1 MSDEEVRWKEIG
13 RGVSYKNFMIPKYIT
28 SKKMSKKNFFL
39 NLFSLILSFI
49 AESEVP

>member
-1 MSDEEVRWKEIG
+1 MRKCDGKKERGRG
-13 RGVSYKNFMIPKYIT
+13 RGVSHKIFMIPKYIT
-28 SKKMSKKNFFL
+28 SKKMRRIFL